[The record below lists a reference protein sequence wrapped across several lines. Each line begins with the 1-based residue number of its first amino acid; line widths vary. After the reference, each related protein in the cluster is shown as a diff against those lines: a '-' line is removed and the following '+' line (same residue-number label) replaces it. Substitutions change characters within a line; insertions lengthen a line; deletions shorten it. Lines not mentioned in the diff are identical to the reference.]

1 MALADR
7 WLPVAERRRDELPHG
22 EPVLLGMR
30 SVALRLSGRLTEAT
44 TQSERAYALLLARRS
59 APGIA
64 VEANSLG
71 LIWLARGRV
80 MTALRLCRESA
91 ALLRDADPVGM
102 LAFALA
108 GVGQAAAQAGHAE
121 AARDAVVELERTPL
135 GHEAWAPELDLAR
148 AWSAAA
154 GGALAKAR
162 ALAARRR
169 RGAPGRGAR
178 TRTRWSRCTRSAG
191 SGTRRPPRPRSR
203 AGRGRRRALRGRGRR
218 AMPRRWRPATPRP
231 AGRRRALRGARRP
244 ARRRRGGRRRRN
256 APTPKRGARPARA
269 PPRPGPGCGWRAA
282 RAPARRRCSPR
293 PRPPT

>member
-108 GVGQAAAQAGHAE
+108 GVGQAAAQAG
-121 AARDAVVELERTPL
+121 RC
-135 GHEAWAPELDLAR
+135 
-148 AWSAAA
+148 
-154 GGALAKAR
+154 GG
-162 ALAARRR
+162 
-169 RGAPGRGAR
+169 G
-178 TRTRWSRCTRSAG
+178 
-191 SGTRRPPRPRSR
+191 
-203 AGRGRRRALRGRGRR
+203 AGRGRRAGANAAGPRGMGARAG
-218 AMPRRWRPATPRP
+218 PRP
-231 AGRRRALRGARRP
+231 RLE
-244 ARRRRGGRRRRN
+244 RRGGR
-256 APTPKRGARPARA
+256 
-269 PPRPGPGCGWRAA
+269 
-282 RAPARRRCSPR
+282 
-293 PRPPT
+293 